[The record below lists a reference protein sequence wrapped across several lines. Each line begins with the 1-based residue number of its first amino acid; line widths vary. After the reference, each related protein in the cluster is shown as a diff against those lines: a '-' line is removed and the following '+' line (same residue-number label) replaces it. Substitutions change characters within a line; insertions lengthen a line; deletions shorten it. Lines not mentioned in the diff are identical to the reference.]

1 MSQEFRWNS
10 PLKVIN
16 APLRKQILSLLCS
29 QNVLPFVLPFAYA
42 IGKLQV
48 FRGFFGREWCGR
60 EERTIQVFLRTA
72 SDSILRVASNATRC
86 PTICHNR
93 QYARHVP
100 LRVTQRVCATETV
113 GRSQKGVSRRSKR
126 RGVAPATRRVPPE
139 SGQPMSL
146 TGRSRGGHGKQ
157 GLGTDR

>member
-1 MSQEFRWNS
+1 MPRKLVGTFDVFRLHRLDDLGRRILRQEFSRNP

-16 APLRKQILSLLCS
+16 APPLEQILCLLRS

-48 FRGFFGREWCGR
+48 FRGFFGRGWCGR

-72 SDSILRVASNATRC
+72 SDSILRVAGNATQC

-100 LRVTQRVCATETV
+100 RW
-113 GRSQKGVSRRSKR
+113 
-126 RGVAPATRRVPPE
+126 VAPAGCAARLSVDHRGVVVDDIRSVEPPR
-139 SGQPMSL
+139 QPV
-146 TGRSRGGHGKQ
+146 G
-157 GLGTDR
+157 